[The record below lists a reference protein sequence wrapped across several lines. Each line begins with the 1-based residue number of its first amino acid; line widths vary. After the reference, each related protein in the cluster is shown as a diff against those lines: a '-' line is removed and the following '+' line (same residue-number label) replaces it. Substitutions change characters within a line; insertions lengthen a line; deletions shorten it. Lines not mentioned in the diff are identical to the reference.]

1 MSEFYRLHNQNNTLL
16 FSDSHTNMIA
26 YLDLLVY
33 MSGFFNMITLH
44 IHVHIAI
51 DLKHVYTFDYEM
63 QSVTVKQEIH

>member
-1 MSEFYRLHNQNNTLL
+1 
-16 FSDSHTNMIA
+16 MIA